1 MGQEPPTRRDGEAP
15 EWTNS
20 WWLQTV
26 VPKVLRYCLT
36 LFFTWLGYQLFAV
49 ELERVRAGE
58 PLDLY
63 LFFGS
68 LILMGFLPADLV
80 TFVIKR
86 FFGANG
92 NGGK

>member
-1 MGQEPPTRRDGEAP
+1 MRG
-15 EWTNS
+15 
-20 WWLQTV
+20 WWVQVAL
-26 VPKVLRYCLT
+26 PRVLRYCLT
-36 LFFTWLGYQLFAV
+36 GFFTYLGYQLFSV
-49 ELERVRAGE
+49 ELDRVRSGE
-58 PLDLY
+58 ALDLY

-86 FFGANG
+86 FLGANG